1 MSLLVIESRKTNQ
14 PWKPEPCWTFDNDR
28 DGYQAAL
35 LQLVDCMKRDADS
48 FYHVTGRDE
57 EPTEFRVSSYDFQCV
72 AVQLPEAK

>member
-14 PWKPEPCWTFDNDR
+14 PWKPEPCWTFDDDR

-57 EPTEFRVSSYDFQCV
+57 EPTEFRVSSYDIQGVF
-72 AVQLPEAK
+72 VQLPEAK